1 MCSSYLS
8 HASTS
13 RQKNEKTLH
22 GYERGGGGQ
31 ENTCVYCFGTIIS
44 NLILF
49 TIISYR
55 IEKIT
60 NNVSVTDKT
69 QTSNALGVNRIFQA
83 LVLIWSKMLAWQNK
97 KSFTFQKISQCKCWH
112 IYCYWKSHCSKIQMW
127 HFISEQ

>member
-22 GYERGGGGQ
+22 GYESTGGGGE

-83 LVLIWSKMLAWQNK
+83 
-97 KSFTFQKISQCKCWH
+97 
-112 IYCYWKSHCSKIQMW
+112 
-127 HFISEQ
+127 